1 MVLLQSKPF
10 PSKSRFIHYAVNP
23 SFIGVKSLGKGITKE
38 GDWMALFKILES
50 LVKSEVELDL
60 EMIAI
65 LSKKTSCWHQAVCAY
80 PFLWDPCLF

>member
-1 MVLLQSKPF
+1 MCNTNNPLWW
-10 PSKSRFIHYAVNP
+10 YAVNP

-38 GDWMALFKILES
+38 GGWMALFKILES

-80 PFLWDPCLF
+80 PFLWDPCL